1 MSQISEKVLAT
12 SIQYL
17 GPAAKMFL
25 ERQTKYH
32 LDGLAFDD
40 LQPAHLPELAKW
52 VNTSAGLI
60 IDKTR
65 AQELSEKIA
74 KTR

>member
-1 MSQISEKVLAT
+1 
-12 SIQYL
+12 
-17 GPAAKMFL
+17 MFL
-25 ERQTKYH
+25 ERQTRYH

-40 LQPAHLPELAKW
+40 LQPAHLPDLAKW
-52 VNTSAGLI
+52 VNTPAGLI

-65 AQELSEKIA
+65 AQELSEQIA